1 MIQMIIVEDEPAIAR
16 GLSLM
21 ITRNYPDF
29 QVIAIARNGKE
40 GLQKILDMKPELV
53 FVDINMPIM
62 NGLEM
67 IEQVQ
72 KSGFSTQFIILTGYA
87 EFEYARTAMRLGISD
102 YLLKPISPDTL
113 KEILTSCRQK
123 HQAQL
128 HVLQAAY
135 LQRYIGRTQNPDDSN
150 NPLFGYNCTLFVL
163 ISGPLC
169 SNIYNEALLTSHA
182 PSVDLTLIRTLEN
195 DYHISLFPL
204 RGRHDNE
211 LIFAAV
217 HPKPESADLGKL
229 AEELYTSF
237 RSPDTYVNLIISEPI
252 PDGLNLRET
261 AGNLYLYAMLKI
273 PFAFGCIQNYE
284 PLSDK
289 KIHVSSE
296 VKKIC
301 SAIPEHTTPET
312 VQDYIR
318 SILLYWQKERVSQFQ
333 LTTDLRYF
341 FSTVIHEY
349 SEENI
354 IYPDAAEIVS
364 SCHFYDELERSLQYE
379 MGLIYGPDSYD
390 LPDSQQSLAKQVKNW
405 LDMNFT
411 TPITFKIFQD
421 IFGHSEKYIS
431 ALFKA
436 EFGISPSKYIGE
448 LRLDMAKKLMQTN
461 PDILLKDVAE
471 MVGYTDAFYFSR
483 VFKSHEG
490 ISPSQYAKLVKEKN
504 F

>member
-1 MIQMIIVEDEPAIAR
+1 MKKIIIFIAAIAF
-16 GLSLM
+16 GVTVSAQHKG
-21 ITRNYPDF
+21 DF
-29 QVIAIARNGKE
+29 SVGGALG
-40 GLQKILDMKPELV
+40 V
-53 FVDINMPIM
+53 
-62 NGLEM
+62 
-67 IEQVQ
+67 
-72 KSGFSTQFIILTGYA
+72 SGGSFKTTV
-87 EFEYARTAMRLGISD
+87 
-102 YLLKPISPDTL
+102 K
-113 KEILTSCRQK
+113 
-123 HQAQL
+123 
-128 HVLQAAY
+128 
-135 LQRYIGRTQNPDDSN
+135 YIGKSTSESTPSTVDFILNPYFNYFVIDNLELNAGLGYSMQREFYDKDEDTGKNYYTFTHTALFQIGAHYFVPLVGGILYYTPGINFGFGGGSFVSPFDDD
-150 NPLFGYNCTLFVL
+150 
-163 ISGPLC
+163 
-169 SNIYNEALLTSHA
+169 NIANT
-182 PSVDLTLIRTLEN
+182 
-195 DYHISLFPL
+195 
-204 RGRHDNE
+204 
-211 LIFAAV
+211 
-217 HPKPESADLGKL
+217 
-229 AEELYTSF
+229 
-237 RSPDTYVNLIISEPI
+237 
-252 PDGLNLRET
+252 
-261 AGNLYLYAMLKI
+261 MKI

-284 PLSDK
+284 PLPDK

-318 SILLYWQKERVSQFQ
+318 SILFYWQKERVSQFQ

-364 SCHFYDELERSLQYE
+364 SCHVYDELERSLQYE

>member
-1 MIQMIIVEDEPAIAR
+1 
-16 GLSLM
+16 
-21 ITRNYPDF
+21 
-29 QVIAIARNGKE
+29 
-40 GLQKILDMKPELV
+40 MK
-53 FVDINMPIM
+53 
-62 NGLEM
+62 LE
-67 IEQVQ
+67 
-72 KSGFSTQFIILTGYA
+72 
-87 EFEYARTAMRLGISD
+87 ISD

-113 KEILTSCRQK
+113 KEILISCRQK

-135 LQRYIGRTQNPDDSN
+135 LQRCIGRTQNQDDSN
-150 NPLFGYNCTLFVL
+150 NPLIGFTCTLLAL
-163 ISGPLC
+163 ISGPLYT
-169 SNIYNEALLTSHA
+169 NIYNEALLTSHT
-182 PSVDLTLIRTLEN
+182 PTVDLSFIRTLEN
-195 DYHISLFPL
+195 EYQISLFPL

-217 HPKPESADLGKL
+217 TPRQKPIALANLAKKL
-229 AEELYTSF
+229 YDF
-237 RSPDTYVNLIISEPI
+237 FCVPDTYVNLIISEPI
-252 PDGLNLRET
+252 PDGLNLRNI

-273 PFAFGCIQNYE
+273 PFGFGCIQKCE
-284 PLSDK
+284 PLPDK

-301 SAIPEHTTPET
+301 SAIPEHTAPET
-312 VQDYIR
+312 TQDYLH
-318 SILLYWQKERVSQFQ
+318 SILLHWQKEKVSQFQ

-364 SCHFYDELERSLQYE
+364 SCNFYDELERSLQYE
-379 MGLIYGPDSYD
+379 MRLIYGSDSYA

-421 IFGHSEKYIS
+421 IFGYSEKYIS

-448 LRLDMAKKLMQTN
+448 LRLDMAKKLMQKN

-490 ISPSQYAKLVKEKN
+490 ISPSQYARLQKGE
-504 F
+504 

>member
-1 MIQMIIVEDEPAIAR
+1 MIHVIIVEDEPAIAR

-21 ITRNYPDF
+21 IIQNYPDF
-29 QVIAIARNGKE
+29 QVIATARNGKD
-40 GLQKILDMKPELV
+40 GLKKILELKPELV

-67 IEQVQ
+67 IEQIQ
-72 KSGFSTQFIILTGYA
+72 QSGFSTQFIILTGYA
-87 EFEYARTAMRLGISD
+87 EFEYARTAMKLGISD

-113 KEILTSCRQK
+113 KEILISCRQK

-135 LQRYIGRTQNPDDSN
+135 LQRCIGRTQNQDDSN
-150 NPLFGYNCTLFVL
+150 NPLIGFTCTLLAL
-163 ISGPLC
+163 ISGPLYT
-169 SNIYNEALLTSHA
+169 NIYNEALLTSHT
-182 PSVDLTLIRTLEN
+182 PTVDLSFIRTLEN
-195 DYHISLFPL
+195 EYQISLFPL

-217 HPKPESADLGKL
+217 TPRQKPIALVNLAKKL
-229 AEELYTSF
+229 YDF
-237 RSPDTYVNLIISEPI
+237 FCVPDTYVNLIISEPI
-252 PDGLNLRET
+252 PDGLNLRNI
-261 AGNLYLYAMLKI
+261 AGNLYLYAMFKI
-273 PFAFGCIQNYE
+273 PFGFGCIQKCE
-284 PLSDK
+284 PLPNK

-301 SAIPEHTTPET
+301 SAIPEHTAPET
-312 VQDYIR
+312 TQDYLH
-318 SILLYWQKERVSQFQ
+318 SILLHWQKEKVSQFQ

-364 SCHFYDELERSLQYE
+364 SCNFYDELERSLQYE
-379 MGLIYGPDSYD
+379 MRLIYGSDSYA

-421 IFGHSEKYIS
+421 IFGYSEKYIS

-448 LRLDMAKKLMQTN
+448 LRLDMAKKLMQKN

-490 ISPSQYAKLVKEKN
+490 ISPSQYARLQKGE
-504 F
+504 

>member
-1 MIQMIIVEDEPAIAR
+1 MIHVIIVEDEPAIAR

-21 ITRNYPDF
+21 ITQNYPDF
-29 QVIAIARNGKE
+29 QVMATARNGKD
-40 GLQKILDMKPELV
+40 GLQKIIEMKPELV

-67 IEQVQ
+67 IEQIQ
-72 KSGFSTQFIILTGYA
+72 QSGFSTQFIILTGYA
-87 EFEYARTAMRLGISD
+87 EFEYARTAMKLGISD

-113 KEILTSCRQK
+113 KEILASCRQK

-135 LQRYIGRTQNPDDSN
+135 LQRCIGRTQTPDDSH
-150 NPLFGYNCTLFVL
+150 NPLVDFTCTLLVL
-163 ISGPLC
+163 ISGPLH
-169 SNIYNEALLTSHA
+169 SNIYNEALLTSHT
-182 PSVDLTLIRTLEN
+182 PTIELSFVRTLEQE
-195 DYHISLFPL
+195 YHTSLFPL

-211 LIFAAV
+211 LLFAAV
-217 HPKPESADLGKL
+217 YPKQQSIDLANL
-229 AEELYTSF
+229 AENLYASF
-237 RSPDTYVNLIISEPI
+237 CVPDTYVNLIISEPL
-252 PDGLNLRET
+252 PDGLNLRNT

-273 PFAFGCIQNYE
+273 PFGFGCIQQYE
-284 PLSDK
+284 PLPDK
-289 KIHVSSE
+289 KIHVSPE

-312 VQDYIR
+312 AQDYLH
-318 SILLYWQKERVSQFQ
+318 SILLYWQKEKVSQFQ

-341 FSTVIHEY
+341 FSTVIHEHA
-349 SEENI
+349 EENI

-364 SCHFYDELERSLQYE
+364 SCNFYDELERSLQYE
-379 MGLIYGPDSYD
+379 MRLIYGPDSHD

-483 VFKSHEG
+483 VFKPHEG